1 MMYNKN
7 AILGGLLAFSV
18 ASAPAWAAVS
28 ASEAARLGQELTPF
42 GSPKAGNSAGTIPAW
57 TGGLTEPPPGYEGSG
72 QHHINP
78 FPDDEVL
85 FTITPANMDQYGE
98 YLTDGVKALLETYP
112 TTFRVPGMCRTVKS
126 YSHTAKY
133 CRSIFGALLVII

>member
-7 AILGGLLAFSV
+7 AILGGLLALSV

-85 FTITPANMDQYGE
+85 FTITPANMDQYEE
-98 YLTDGVKALLETYP
+98 YLTDGVKAMLETYP
-112 TTFRVPGMCRTVKS
+112 TTFRVPVYQTRRTYAVPDWV
-126 YSHTAKY
+126 
-133 CRSIFGALLVII
+133 RRV

>member
-42 GSPKAGNSAGTIPAW
+42 GSPKAGN
-57 TGGLTEPPPGYEGSG
+57 
-72 QHHINP
+72 
-78 FPDDEVL
+78 
-85 FTITPANMDQYGE
+85 
-98 YLTDGVKALLETYP
+98 
-112 TTFRVPGMCRTVKS
+112 
-126 YSHTAKY
+126 
-133 CRSIFGALLVII
+133 

>member
-7 AILGGLLAFSV
+7 AILGGLLALSV

-85 FTITPANMDQYGE
+85 FTITPANMDQ
-98 YLTDGVKALLETYP
+98 
-112 TTFRVPGMCRTVKS
+112 
-126 YSHTAKY
+126 
-133 CRSIFGALLVII
+133 